1 MTKQVLRREPLTVF
15 NRNPTD
21 FKALIARVTLVLLLP
36 AVRFQAS
43 DVGVPLPDSPASPNP
58 QDPPP
63 RIVEVTDPVY
73 SKKRPDMSWRDHLI
87 MLLISGAE
95 VEHALMVQYLYA
107 AYSINGDQPTEERR
121 ALVEG
126 WRASILS
133 VAREEMGHLLTVQNL
148 LVLLGAPISF
158 DRQMMPWDHEFY
170 PFPFSLEPLSKET
183 LQCFIYAEMP
193 RLAAIEPGKTYAE
206 MPKLLATAPG
216 RQREKVVPSTIGPEQ
231 EWECVQ
237 EVKRELAKRYGAVS
251 INADLHQVGE
261 LYEQIIDLISD
272 PKRIPDSAFNEA
284 SYDMQ
289 ADWDDWGR
297 GYKPQPRALT
307 PDGDVDS
314 NAGASRREA
323 TPDFPSSMAR
333 RDAHVQVERAA
344 TRAQAVKVLRAL
356 SAQGEAP
363 HLKEDE
369 TGEPSHF
376 ERFVQIYEEYKA
388 LRKSEPSWKATYEVP
403 NNPTTRQDFAKLNP
417 KTTYIHATL
426 ESSAAAHLF
435 AQLFNQRYRM
445 LLNYLAHSFQL
456 GRSQPLHQP
465 GRRGMVMHRAFGEMY
480 NLKTIAGL
488 LVRLSLHDAKN
499 PNAHAGP
506 PFELPYTLELP
517 QAETDIWRQHDELLE
532 ASQHTCAEVFRL
544 ARLSPAFRKEVT
556 EVGGE
561 IYLNTLMKLDNE
573 ARRWIGTILAGRN

>member
-1 MTKQVLRREPLTVF
+1 
-15 NRNPTD
+15 
-21 FKALIARVTLVLLLP
+21 VT
-36 AVRFQAS
+36 
-43 DVGVPLPDSPASPNP
+43 DSPANP
-58 QDPPP
+58 DQQKPPP
-63 RIVEVTDPVY
+63 EIVEVTEPVY
-73 SKKRPDMSWRDHLI
+73 GKKRPDMSWRDHLI
-87 MLLISGAE
+87 MLLTSGAE

-107 AYSINGDQPTEERR
+107 AYSINGDQPDKDRR

-158 DRQMMPWDHEFY
+158 NREMMPWDHEFY
-170 PFPFSLEPLSKET
+170 PFPFSLEPLSEET

-193 RLAAIEPGKTYAE
+193 RLAAIEHGKTYTE
-206 MPKLLATAPG
+206 MPKLLAMAPG
-216 RQREKVVPSTIGPEQ
+216 KQRAKAVPSSIGPEQ

-237 EVKRELAKRYGAVS
+237 EVECKLKERFKEKK
-251 INADLHQVGE
+251 IKADLHQVGA
-261 LYEQIIDLISD
+261 LYDQIIDLISD

-314 NAGASRREA
+314 KAGASRHEA
-323 TPDFPSSMAR
+323 APGFLSSMAR

-344 TRAQAVKVLRAL
+344 TRADAVKVLRAL

-363 HLKEDE
+363 HLKGDD

-376 ERFVQIYEEYKA
+376 ERFVEIYLQYKA
-388 LRKSEPSWKATYEVP
+388 FNKDTSWSATHQIP
-403 NNPTTRQDFAKLNP
+403 NNPTTREDFAEFTPN
-417 KTTYIHATL
+417 TTYVPL
-426 ESSAAAHLF
+426 ERAAAAHLF

-456 GRSQPLHQP
+456 GRSQPLHLP

-488 LVRLSLHDAKN
+488 LVRLSLHD
-499 PNAHAGP
+499 PAHPGMYAAP

-517 QAETDIWRQHDELLE
+517 LAETDIWRQHDDLLKV
-532 ASQHTCAEVFRL
+532 SQHTCSEVFDR
-544 ARLSPAFRKEVT
+544 AKEDSGFRKEIT
-556 EVGGE
+556 DIGGDV
-561 IYLNTLMKLDNE
+561 YLKTLIKLDDE

>member
-1 MTKQVLRREPLTVF
+1 M
-15 NRNPTD
+15 
-21 FKALIARVTLVLLLP
+21 
-36 AVRFQAS
+36 
-43 DVGVPLPDSPASPNP
+43 PDSPANRNP

-73 SKKRPDMSWRDHLI
+73 GKKRPDMSWRDHLV
-87 MLLISGAE
+87 MLLTSGAE

-107 AYSINGDQPTEERR
+107 AYSINGDQPDEERR

-158 DRQMMPWDHEFY
+158 DREMMPWDHEFY
-170 PFPFSLEPLSKET
+170 PFPFSLDPLSLET

-193 RLAAIEPGKTYAE
+193 RLAQIEQGKTYTE
-206 MPKLLATAPG
+206 TPRLLAMTPG
-216 RQREKVVPSTIGPEQ
+216 KRREKAVPLSIDPET
-231 EWECVQ
+231 EWACVQ
-237 EVKRELAKRYGAVS
+237 EVKAALTARFGADK
-251 INADLHQVGE
+251 IDADLHQVGE
-261 LYEQIIDLISD
+261 LYHQIIDLISD
-272 PKRIPDSAFNEA
+272 PDRIPDSAFNEA

-297 GYKPQPRALT
+297 GYKPPPRALT
-307 PDGDVDS
+307 PDGDIDKA
-314 NAGASRREA
+314 AGPREREA
-323 TPDFPSSMAR
+323 SPDFPSSMAHR
-333 RDAHVQVERAA
+333 HAHVQVARAA
-344 TRAQAVKVLRAL
+344 TRADAVKVLRAL

-363 HLKEDE
+363 HLKQDD

-388 LRKSEPSWKATYEVP
+388 LQKDDPSWKATYDVP
-403 NNPTTRQDFAKLNP
+403 SNPTTRDDFARLNP
-417 KTTYIHATL
+417 GKTTYIPANL
-426 ESSAAAHLF
+426 ESAAAAHLF
-435 AQLFNQRYRM
+435 AQLFNQRYRL

-456 GRSQPLHQP
+456 GRTQPLRQP

-488 LVRLSLHDAKN
+488 LVRMSRHDPKN
-499 PNAHAGP
+499 PKAHAAP

-517 QAETDIWRQHDELLE
+517 QTETDIWRQHHDLLA
-532 ASQHTCAEVFRL
+532 ASQHTCSEVFRL
-544 ARLSPAFRKEVT
+544 AGVSASFSNEVT
-556 EVGGE
+556 DIGGDV
-561 IYLNTLMKLDNE
+561 YLKTLMKLDGD
-573 ARRWIGTILAGRN
+573 AQRWIGAILAGRN

>member
-1 MTKQVLRREPLTVF
+1 V
-15 NRNPTD
+15 
-21 FKALIARVTLVLLLP
+21 
-36 AVRFQAS
+36 
-43 DVGVPLPDSPASPNP
+43 PDSPANPNEP
-58 QDPPP
+58 RR

-87 MLLISGAE
+87 MLLTSGAE

-107 AYSINGDQPTEERR
+107 AYSINGDQPTAERR

-158 DRQMMPWDHEFY
+158 NREMMPWDHEFY
-170 PFPFSLEPLSKET
+170 PFPFSLEPLSEDT

-193 RLAAIEPGKTYAE
+193 RLAAIEHGKTYAE
-206 MPKLLATAPG
+206 MPKLLAMAPG
-216 RQREKVVPSTIGPEQ
+216 KQREKAIPLSIGPEQ

-237 EVKRELAKRYGAVS
+237 EVERKLKERFKDKRVK
-251 INADLHQVGE
+251 ADLHQVGA

-272 PKRIPDSAFNEA
+272 PKRIPDSAFHEA

-307 PDGDVDS
+307 PDGDIDS
-314 NAGASRREA
+314 KAGGSRREA
-323 TPDFPSSMAR
+323 APGFLSSMAR

-363 HLKEDE
+363 HLKEDD

-388 LRKSEPSWKATYEVP
+388 LKDDPSWKPTYPVP
-403 NNPTTRQDFAKLNP
+403 NNPTTREDFANLTLN
-417 KTTYIHATL
+417 TTYIPANL
-426 ESSAAAHLF
+426 ESAAAAHLF

-488 LVRLSLHDAKN
+488 LVRMSLHDPKD
-499 PNAHAGP
+499 PEMHAAP

-517 QAETDIWRQHDELLE
+517 QAEIDIWRQHDDLLE
-532 ASQHTCAEVFRL
+532 ASAHTCSEVFRL
-544 ARLSPAFRKEVT
+544 AGISQDFRKEVT
-556 EVGGE
+556 DIGGD
-561 IYLNTLMKLDNE
+561 IYLNTLIKLDNE
-573 ARRWIGTILAGRN
+573 ARRWIGAILAGEN